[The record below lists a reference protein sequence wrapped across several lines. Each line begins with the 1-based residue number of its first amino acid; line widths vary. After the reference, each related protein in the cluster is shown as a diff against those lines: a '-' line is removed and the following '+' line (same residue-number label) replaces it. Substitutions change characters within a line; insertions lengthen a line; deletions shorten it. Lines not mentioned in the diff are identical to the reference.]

1 MAEMRQIALLS
12 SEGRIRKDLGDL
24 SSLKASIEDQGLLQ
38 PILIRSD
45 GSLIAGARRLAACR
59 SLGWSEIP
67 VHIRDDL
74 EGAVALLKA
83 ERDENIEREDFTV
96 SEKVELGRRLEEL
109 ERPAAAERK
118 ARPGQARD
126 ENFSGQEATGSTRDK
141 VGAAV
146 GMSGVTYQRAKAVVT
161 AAETGLPEAV
171 AIKEEMDRT
180 GKVKP
185 AFDKANG
192 QTAEPKRPAY
202 SNDTERGR
210 QVNAKAAQ
218 RIWNLISGLEGYR
231 LGLKDFDVD
240 RAINGASEEDI
251 KQWDRTLTD
260 SIKSL
265 RELRSRLREE
275 G

>member
-1 MAEMRQIALLS
+1 MSESRQISSLS

-24 SSLKASIEDQGLLQ
+24 SSLKASIESQGLLQ
-38 PILIRSD
+38 PILIQSD
-45 GSLIAGARRLAACR
+45 GSLIAGARRLAACK
-59 SLGWSEIP
+59 SLGWTEIP
-67 VHIRDDL
+67 VHVRDDL
-74 EGAVALLKA
+74 DGAVALLKA

-109 ERPAAAERK
+109 ERPLAE
-118 ARPGQARD
+118 AR
-126 ENFSGQEATGSTRDK
+126 EKSGRPSEKFTEGGPKGSTRDK

-171 AIKEEMDRT
+171 AIREEMDRT
-180 GKVKP
+180 GKVRP
-185 AFDKANG
+185 AFNKVNG
-192 QTAEPKRPAY
+192 CKNGPKRPTY
-202 SNDTERGR
+202 SNDTKRG
-210 QVNAKAAQ
+210 QLVNAKAAE
-218 RIWNLISGLEGYR
+218 RVWKLISGLEGYR
-231 LGLKDFDVD
+231 LGLQDFDVD
-240 RAINGASEEDI
+240 RAISGASGEDI